1 MAEVSI
7 FNVDQFKAALTG
19 GGVRANQ
26 FFVRLHYPPGIVP
39 IGAGEQT
46 ITGQGSDFLV
56 SATTL
61 PGSVINPTII
71 PYRGREVKFAGER
84 VFQPWTITVLND
96 ASFSIRNAMEEWM
109 NSMNN
114 VIDGRGNMTPS
125 LYQTDL
131 FVTQLNRD
139 SAPLKQYKIVNAFPI
154 DISDIA
160 LSFGDNDT
168 IETFTVT
175 FQYQHFETDY
185 KPLAGSFSQ

>member
-7 FNVDQFKAALTG
+7 FNVDQFKAALAG

-61 PGSVINPTII
+61 PGSGINPTIV

-84 VFQPWTITVLND
+84 VFQPWSITVLND

-114 VIDGRGNMTPS
+114 LIDGRGNMTPS

-139 SAPLKQYKIVNAFPI
+139 SAPLKEYKIVNAFPI

-175 FQYQHFETDY
+175 FQYQHFETGY
-185 KPLAGSFSQ
+185 KPLAGANSQ